1 MLVAAA
7 GLHKMFSSG
16 DGRASAYPLLPREW
30 LDSVTLVACSRG
42 RMQYN
47 ALKCRLQGHL
57 YVARVPE
64 HCMHGI
70 SVRTNARVPGHCRS
84 RHI

>member
-16 DGRASAYPLLPREW
+16 DRRASAYPLLPREW

-47 ALKCRLQGHL
+47 AVNAGRKGSCVL
-57 YVARVPE
+57 PE
-64 HCMHGI
+64 CQRALHAWDFC
-70 SVRTNARVPGHCRS
+70 TY
-84 RHI
+84 